1 MKEEL
6 IFAIQELDEKISN
19 LSLSTK
25 EILNF
30 EEAVTYLS
38 VSRSYLYKLTS
49 GAEIPHYK
57 PSGKLI
63 YFKKSELDNWI
74 FKSKVKSKEE
84 TLENY
89 LDELETSEVLIDD
102 CVGYLSIENH
112 VLYYCDSQYNYQ
124 AYDLKTKTTTQILEN
139 VYYPIIK
146 IMLFIIN

>member
-38 VSRSYLYKLTS
+38 VSRSFLYKLTS

-84 TLENY
+84 ILENY
-89 LDELETSEVLIDD
+89 LVELETRKQR
-102 CVGYLSIENH
+102 N
-112 VLYYCDSQYNYQ
+112 
-124 AYDLKTKTTTQILEN
+124 
-139 VYYPIIK
+139 
-146 IMLFIIN
+146 